1 MLFASEAATAGSVA
15 WLVVVL
21 CVVVAL
27 LAVFVAALVSVLRA
41 PGLGGAARAVWVV
54 AVLVFPLLGPLAW
67 FFAGRR
73 AVAPA

>member
-21 CVVVAL
+21 SVVVAL
-27 LAVFVAALVSVLRA
+27 VLLFLAALVSVLRA

-67 FFAGRR
+67 FLAGRR
-73 AVAPA
+73 ATASV